1 MDEKIHSDLD
11 AVRSADRLAQGKAF
25 QDLMAATD
33 RPVDWA
39 YEAWDEVLAGLRD
52 KDNHVRAIAAQH
64 QSTAGGLLP
73 ALHAVQDALGH
84 VPDEAV
90 PVLAETFNLSRAEV
104 HGVVT
109 YYHHFRRTPP
119 GRHIVE
125 ICRAEA
131 CKACGGDELLARA
144 EALLACASHET
155 RADGAVT
162 LQPVYCLGLC
172 ASSPAL
178 RIDARLHARVT
189 RERLDVLLAPIGVA
203 Q

>member
-1 MDEKIHSDLD
+1 MTIDF
-11 AVRSADRLAQGKAF
+11 G
-25 QDLMAATD
+25 T
-33 RPVDWA
+33 
-39 YEAWDEVLAGLRD
+39 
-52 KDNHVRAIAAQH
+52 VRAIAAKH
-64 QSTAGGLLP
+64 QGMPGGLLP
-73 ALHAVQDALGH
+73 ALRAVQDTLGH

-119 GRHIVE
+119 GLHVVE

-131 CKACGGDELLARA
+131 CKACGADDLLARA

-155 RADGAVT
+155 RSDGAVT
-162 LQPVYCLGLC
+162 VQPVYCLGLC

-178 RIDARLHARVT
+178 RIDDRLHARVT
-189 RERLDVLLAPIGVA
+189 PDRLDTLLAPLGVA

>member
-1 MDEKIHSDLD
+1 MTIDLG
-11 AVRSADRLAQGKAF
+11 A
-25 QDLMAATD
+25 
-33 RPVDWA
+33 
-39 YEAWDEVLAGLRD
+39 
-52 KDNHVRAIAAQH
+52 VRAIAAEH
-64 QSTAGGLLP
+64 QGMPGGLMP
-73 ALHAVQDALGH
+73 ALHAVQDTLGH

-119 GRHIVE
+119 GHHVVE

-131 CKACGGDELLARA
+131 CKACGADDLLARA
-144 EALLACASHET
+144 EALLGCASHET
-155 RADGAVT
+155 RADGAVSV
-162 LQPVYCLGLC
+162 QPVYCLGLC

-178 RIDARLHARVT
+178 RIDDRLHARVT
-189 RERLDVLLAPIGVA
+189 SDRLATLLAPLGVA